1 MQFMCEKDVQNVQE
15 CKINI
20 MKIPFVLLSH
30 SNSTNNNNIYIIYE
44 DENSK
49 IEKNKKKRFLSSL
62 CLLLHKKIS
71 NKISKS

>member
-30 SNSTNNNNIYIIYE
+30 SKLNKHTTTTNIIYE

-49 IEKNKKKRFLSSL
+49 IEINKKKRFLSSL
-62 CLLLHKKIS
+62 YVCF
-71 NKISKS
+71 